1 MHPLSR
7 FASSPSLAARE
18 GDAPGGLAKPVPRVH
33 SSGPRQLHRVGPQ
46 SEKRKLINLGLF
58 DDVPELPAT
67 PEWLEPGAVVLRGFA
82 SDFAAELLAA
92 VDAVAAAAPFRHLV
106 TPGGKRMSVAM
117 TNCGPL
123 GWISDRSG
131 YRYGPRDPDTGL
143 CWPPMPALFRQL
155 AQGAAEAAGFAGFA
169 PDACLINRYAP
180 GTRLSLHQDRD
191 EGNYAHPIVSVSLGI
206 PAIFLWGGA
215 SRTDKARRVGLW
227 HGDVVVWGGPARL
240 RFHGVL
246 PLAEADHP
254 LTGALRI
261 NLTFRKAG

>member
-1 MHPLSR
+1 MT
-7 FASSPSLAARE
+7 F
-18 GDAPGGLAKPVPRVH
+18 D
-33 SSGPRQLHRVGPQ
+33 
-46 SEKRKLINLGLF
+46 LF
-58 DDVPELPAT
+58 DDLPSAPQA

-82 SDFAAELLAA
+82 LEQAAALLQA
-92 VDAVAAAAPFRHLV
+92 VDAITAQAPFRHLI

-131 YRYGPRDPDTGL
+131 YRYGPVDPDTGER
-143 CWPPMPALFRQL
+143 WPAMPPVFQQL
-155 AQGAAEAAGFAGFA
+155 ARDAAEAAGYPGFA

-191 EGNYAHPIVSVSLGI
+191 EGNYARPIVSVSLGI
-206 PAIFLWGGA
+206 PAMFLWGGA
-215 SRTDKARRVGLW
+215 KRADKARRVPLL

-246 PLAEADHP
+246 PLPTAQHP
-254 LTGALRI
+254 QTGACRI